1 MYTRLGNG
9 HVATYPAVYAKG
21 TYVCRSGFVQLSLH
35 FIGMILFNDL
45 LIILFISLPTLRST
59 LMVLLPVNLERFS
72 SGVTTSYISVVLK
85 RKRRMGK

>member
-1 MYTRLGNG
+1 M
-9 HVATYPAVYAKG
+9 ATYPAVYAKG
-21 TYVCRSGFVQLSLH
+21 TYICSVQLSLH

-85 RKRRMGK
+85 RKRRMEK